1 LIVIEIIALPNF
13 QRDIKVLRKKHPAIR
28 EDLEPLVQQL
38 RQGETPGDQFPG
50 TGFTVYKV
58 RLASHTMRR
67 GKRGGLRVIY
77 YIRTPERIFLI
88 SVYAKSQQE
97 DISPEE
103 IRRIIVEETRRL

>member
-1 LIVIEIIALPNF
+1 MIEIIALPNF
-13 QRDIKVLRKKHPAIR
+13 QRDVKLLQKKHLAIR
-28 EDLEPLVQQL
+28 EDLEPLIQQL

-58 RLASHTMRR
+58 RLASRAMRR

-77 YIRTPERIFLI
+77 YIRTPERIFLLSI
-88 SVYAKSQQE
+88 YAKSQQA

-103 IRRIIVEETRRL
+103 IRRIIEEETRN